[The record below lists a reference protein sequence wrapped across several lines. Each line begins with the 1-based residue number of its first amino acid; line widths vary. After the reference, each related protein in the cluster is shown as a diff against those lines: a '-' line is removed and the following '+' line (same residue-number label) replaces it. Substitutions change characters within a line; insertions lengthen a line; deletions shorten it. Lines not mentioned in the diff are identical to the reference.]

1 MMRDSDKAALA
12 LHRFGFGPRA
22 ESIAVIASDP
32 QGALA
37 AELDRPNAGQIV
49 DPGLLSSDA
58 AFRAVFEFNAARAAQ
73 AKLAAHPSGAANPGM
88 EPVGDKAEKSTPG
101 EPD

>member
-1 MMRDSDKAALA
+1 MMRDTDRAVLA

-22 ESIAVIASDP
+22 ETIAVIASDP
-32 QGALA
+32 RGALA

-58 AFRAVFEFNAARAAQ
+58 AFRAVFEFRAARAAQ
-73 AKLAAHPSGAANPGM
+73 AKSRAVARRGG
-88 EPVGDKAEKSTPG
+88 KAGYGTG
-101 EPD
+101 R